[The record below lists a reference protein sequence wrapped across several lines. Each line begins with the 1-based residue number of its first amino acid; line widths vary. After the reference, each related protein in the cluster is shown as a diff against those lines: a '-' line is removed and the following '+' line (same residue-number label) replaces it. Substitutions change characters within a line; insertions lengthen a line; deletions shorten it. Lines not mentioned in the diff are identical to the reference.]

1 MTESLKPT
9 IEPNDSKPYHH
20 GDLRR
25 ALIEAARTI
34 VERDGAQALSLRG
47 VAREAGVSPAA
58 PYHHFKDKQ
67 ELMLAVGQLGFEQL
81 GVAME
86 REVDG
91 VGGSVQER
99 ITAIGIAYI
108 LFARDNPALYRLM
121 YDCARNMEALPP
133 DVHEK
138 EHSAYAMVRNA
149 MVDAGRA
156 DEASPID
163 VELATTAAWCAAH
176 GLAEMG
182 GFAQFEPL
190 KAAVGGELEFYRELL
205 KRMGAFQVK

>member
-1 MTESLKPT
+1 VTDTLSTEAAAT
-9 IEPNDSKPYHH
+9 ENRPYHH

-34 VERDGAQALSLRG
+34 IVRDGAQALSLRG

-67 ELMLAVGQLGFEQL
+67 ELMLAVGQLGFEEL
-81 GVAME
+81 GIAME
-86 REVDG
+86 AALADTDG
-91 VGGSVQER
+91 TAGER
-99 ITAIGIAYI
+99 IASIGVSYV

-138 EHSAYAMVRNA
+138 DHSAYAIVRDA
-149 MVDAGRA
+149 MVAAGRA
-156 DEASPID
+156 APDNHID
-163 VELATTAAWCAAH
+163 IELATTAAWCAAH
-176 GLAEMG
+176 GVAEMG
-182 GFAQFEPL
+182 GFAQFGPL
-190 KAAVGGELEFYRELL
+190 KEALGGELNFYRELL
-205 KRMGAFQVK
+205 RRMGHFSSK